1 MLDDEISVVVVHE
14 HSRTLRSRGDRLA
27 LGALQLDEIVD
38 GPVVRDTVDP
48 PEHLLVDKER
58 ERLDAK
64 TLHPTVVR
72 VHVWT
77 RVFVFW
83 CTSSFGFGTPHRV
96 FEFFGTPRRVVAC
109 SCFRH
114 APSRR
119 TLTASCLGWHS
130 VH

>member
-14 HSRTLRSRGDRLA
+14 HSRTLRSGGDRLA

-38 GPVVRDTVDP
+38 GPVVRDAVDP

-83 CTSSFGFGTPHRV
+83 FTPSFGFGTPHRV
-96 FEFFGTPRRVVAC
+96 LEFFGTPLSRRRVFVFPAHPVA
-109 SCFRH
+109 
-114 APSRR
+114 A
-119 TLTASCLGWHS
+119 HS
-130 VH
+130 HC

>member
-14 HSRTLRSRGDRLA
+14 HSRALRSGGDRLA

-38 GPVVRDTVDP
+38 GPVVRDAVDP
-48 PEHLLVDKER
+48 PEHLLVDEER

-77 RVFVFW
+77 CVFVFW
-83 CTSSFGFGTPHRV
+83 CTPSFGFGTPHRV
-96 FEFFGTPRRVVAC
+96 LEFFGTPRRVVAC

-114 APSRR
+114 TPSRR
-119 TLTASCLGWHS
+119 TLTASCLG
-130 VH
+130 